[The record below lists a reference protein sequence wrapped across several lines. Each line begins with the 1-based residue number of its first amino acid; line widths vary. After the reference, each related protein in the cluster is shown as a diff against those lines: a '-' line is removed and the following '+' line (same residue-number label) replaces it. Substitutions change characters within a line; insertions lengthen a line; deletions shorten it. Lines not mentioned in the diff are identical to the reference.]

1 MAKLPKTIQ
10 IKIANLEELEEK
22 IELAN
27 KLIKEIKEFKIKFD
41 IEPIDD

>member
-10 IKIANLEELEEK
+10 LKIANLKELEEK

-27 KLIKEIKEFKIKFD
+27 KLIKEIKGFKLKLE